1 MTITGEILLWRAV
14 IDRAARDAFGC
25 TDSSLYRH
33 QALRWFFQKSPQSFC
48 FVCDL
53 AELDP
58 DAVRDHF
65 FKALMTK
72 IFTIFKRYS
81 NGHNMSKNYAPWC
94 AFCHGKAGGFGWF
107 HPNNHYSKHWWFCSK
122 KCQDA
127 FSSWRKRFSRLQ
139 PEQRECYFRPDSY
152 YAKRPQECFGPLQLS
167 GETRE
172 SGSAYRKSY
181 GG

>member
-25 TDSSLYRH
+25 TDSNLYRH
-33 QALRWFFQKSPQSFC
+33 QALRWFFQKSPKSFC

-72 IFTIFKRYS
+72 
-81 NGHNMSKNYAPWC
+81 NMGASSKGVPRRIL
-94 AFCHGKAGGFGWF
+94 GVG
-107 HPNNHYSKHWWFCSK
+107 
-122 KCQDA
+122 
-127 FSSWRKRFSRLQ
+127 
-139 PEQRECYFRPDSY
+139 E
-152 YAKRPQECFGPLQLS
+152 
-167 GETRE
+167 ETRDE
-172 SGSAYRKSY
+172 YEARIRNT
-181 GG
+181 

>member
-25 TDSSLYRH
+25 TDSNLYRH

-72 IFTIFKRYS
+72 NIQHIQKVLKWS
-81 NGHNMSKNYAPWC
+81 
-94 AFCHGKAGGFGWF
+94 
-107 HPNNHYSKHWWFCSK
+107 
-122 KCQDA
+122 
-127 FSSWRKRFSRLQ
+127 
-139 PEQRECYFRPDSY
+139 
-152 YAKRPQECFGPLQLS
+152 
-167 GETRE
+167 
-172 SGSAYRKSY
+172 
-181 GG
+181 